1 MQEQMLIVRDR
12 REQRPYL
19 FDDPFYIK
27 HGVCVKDSVICA
39 GDYGIH
45 APDGTKAVVERKE
58 LNDLVA
64 CCGHNRE
71 RFMREMQ
78 RAIAY
83 TAFCIVV
90 EASWEDVAK
99 HRYRS
104 QILPQSVY
112 GTLFM
117 IQSRFNIP
125 VVFAGSRR
133 GGEYATWQF
142 LRQFVRGAEHFD
154 KEMKR
159 RVCQAQA
166 QEEARQAAS
175 KPAIPPGMVED
186 AIFGLVKPLDS
197 KQAAGI

>member
-1 MQEQMLIVRDR
+1 MSEQMVIIRDR

-27 HGVCVKDSVICA
+27 HGVVVKDSVISA
-39 GDYGIH
+39 GDYGVH
-45 APDGTKAVVERKE
+45 GPDGTKAVVERKE
-58 LNDLVA
+58 LNDLVN
-64 CCGHNRE
+64 CCGHDRE

-83 TAFCIVV
+83 RAFCIVV

-142 LRQFVRGAEHFD
+142 LRQFVRGAEFFG
-154 KEMKR
+154 KEME
-159 RVCQAQA
+159 RVSQAQA
-166 QEEARQAAS
+166 QEEIRQA
-175 KPAIPPGMVED
+175 AIPPGMVAD
-186 AIFGLVKPLDS
+186 DIFGIVKPL
-197 KQAAGI
+197 AASGISRKAKRL